1 MFVVPGELKVFEELF
16 VSLVNAFQDMVSP
29 DSKSNS
35 DTKAKASTFLT
46 CITTFEF
53 VFTLVVTRRVFDIT
67 LPATRLL
74 QAKCNDILDELHLI
88 TALSNTFVSIRNSID
103 FYHNKWYEETQ
114 ELANQTFITET
125 KPRTCGRQ
133 KNR

>member
-1 MFVVPGELKVFEELF
+1 MFVVPGGLNVFDGLNIFEELS

-29 DSKSNS
+29 VSKSNS

-53 VFTLVVTRRVFDIT
+53 VYTLVVTRRVFNIT

-74 QAKCNDILDELHLI
+74 QAKCNDILDGLHLI
-88 TALSNTFVSIRNSID
+88 TAL
-103 FYHNKWYEETQ
+103 
-114 ELANQTFITET
+114 
-125 KPRTCGRQ
+125 
-133 KNR
+133 